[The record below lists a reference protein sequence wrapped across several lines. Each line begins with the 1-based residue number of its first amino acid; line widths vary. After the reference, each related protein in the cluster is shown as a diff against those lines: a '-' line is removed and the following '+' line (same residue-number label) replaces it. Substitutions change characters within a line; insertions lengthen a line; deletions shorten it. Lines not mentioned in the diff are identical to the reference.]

1 MLFGYF
7 RDTWT
12 VCLWNPNP
20 GLQKANRT
28 CLGEWPDLPNPSR
41 PEAGVA
47 DGPQRGW
54 QWHTWGFLP
63 SRLGRIWQTQIC
75 ASLQV
80 PIFFDH
86 SSTWLK
92 KAGGCY
98 ETSALSSHFSKNLGI
113 FEHLEVV
120 LVNIQDQCF
129 TYSHALKN
137 WVLERPVNS
146 IIQYLL
152 GRPSNISN

>member
-1 MLFGYF
+1 MTHM
-7 RDTWT
+7 RIST
-12 VCLWNPNP
+12 VTSRAHLTN
-20 GLQKANRT
+20 
-28 CLGEWPDLPNPSR
+28 PDLCITS
-41 PEAGVA
+41 GT
-47 DGPQRGW
+47 
-54 QWHTWGFLP
+54 H
-63 SRLGRIWQTQIC
+63 
-75 ASLQV
+75 
-80 PIFFDH
+80 FFDH

-137 WVLERPVNS
+137 
-146 IIQYLL
+146 
-152 GRPSNISN
+152 